1 MAVTAGTPL
10 DSYLPFAHV
19 STFAGRRTEIM
30 TNDQQVN
37 HGVDTSKL
45 EAFVEYAAENPDEV
59 QLGLG
64 ARSTYEGTCAHSLAQ
79 MDSYVLGD
87 ETIARESRRYTI
99 PYGGWKEVL
108 DAGGWVGATDRMEPI
123 EVALSALASCINVGI
138 TINAV
143 ANGVDIEHLQTRV
156 RTDSDPGVLFSLK
169 DLDEADTVFEGMTA
183 EVEIEGENLDED
195 QIDEWARR
203 APVYTLI
210 SLAQDIHLTVN
221 TPTEVRA
228 DD

>member
-1 MAVTAGTPL
+1 
-10 DSYLPFAHV
+10 
-19 STFAGRRTEIM
+19 M
-30 TNDQQVN
+30 TNDQQVS
-37 HGVDTSKL
+37 HGVDIEKL
-45 EAFVEYAAENPDEV
+45 EEFAEYAAKRPDEV

-64 ARSTYEGTCAHSLAQ
+64 ARSTYEGTCAHSLAT
-79 MDSYVLGD
+79 MDSYTLGD
-87 ETIARESRRYTI
+87 ETIMRETREYTI

-143 ANGVDIEHLQTRV
+143 ANGVDIEQLQTRI
-156 RTDSDPGVLFSLK
+156 RTDADPGVLFSLK
-169 DLDEADTVFEGMTA
+169 DLNEADTVFENLTA
-183 EVEIEGENLDED
+183 EIEIDGQDLDED
-195 QIDEWARR
+195 QVDEWARR

-210 SLAQDIHLTVN
+210 SLAQDIELTVT
-221 TPTEVRA
+221 TPTEVAA

>member
-1 MAVTAGTPL
+1 
-10 DSYLPFAHV
+10 
-19 STFAGRRTEIM
+19 M
-30 TNDQQVN
+30 TIDQQAT
-37 HGVDTSKL
+37 HGVDIEKFG
-45 EAFVEYAAENPDEV
+45 EFAAYAAENPDDV

-64 ARSTYEGTCAHSLAQ
+64 ARSTYEGTCAHSLAT
-79 MDSYVLGD
+79 MDSYTLGD
-87 ETIARESRRYTI
+87 ETIVRETREYTI

-143 ANGVDIEHLQTRV
+143 ANGVDIEQLQTRV
-156 RTDSDPGVLFSLK
+156 RVDADPGVLFSLK
-169 DLDEADTVFEGMTA
+169 DLNEADSVFENLTA
-183 EVEIEGENLDED
+183 EIEIEGEDLDKD

-203 APVYTLI
+203 APVYTLV
-210 SLAQDIHLTVN
+210 SLAQDVHLTVN
-221 TPTEVRA
+221 TPAEVRV

>member
-1 MAVTAGTPL
+1 
-10 DSYLPFAHV
+10 
-19 STFAGRRTEIM
+19 M
-30 TNDQQVN
+30 TDEQQVT
-37 HGVDTSKL
+37 HGVDVEKL
-45 EAFVEYAAENPDEV
+45 GKFAEYAAEHPDEV

-79 MDSYVLGD
+79 MDSYTLGD
-87 ETIARESRRYTI
+87 ETIVRETREYTI

-143 ANGVDIEHLQTRV
+143 ANGVAIERLQTRV
-156 RTDSDPGVLFSLK
+156 RTDTDPGVLFSLK
-169 DLDEADTVFEGMTA
+169 DLEEADSVFENLTA
-183 EVEIEGENLDED
+183 EIEIEGEDIDED
-195 QIDEWARR
+195 EIDEWARR
-203 APVYTLI
+203 APVYTLV
-210 SLAQDIHLTVN
+210 SFAQDVELTVN

>member
-1 MAVTAGTPL
+1 MAAEKR
-10 DSYLPFAHV
+10 V
-19 STFAGRRTEIM
+19 S
-30 TNDQQVN
+30 
-37 HGVDTSKL
+37 HGVDL
-45 EAFVEYAAENPDEV
+45 ERFGEFAAHAAEHPEQV

-64 ARSTYEGTCAHSLAQ
+64 ARSTYEGTCAHSLATI
-79 MDSYVLGD
+79 DSYTLGE
-87 ETIARESRRYTI
+87 ETIARDTREYTI

-138 TINAV
+138 SLNAV

-156 RTDSDPGVLFSLK
+156 RTDFDPGVLFSLK
-169 DLDEADTVFEGMTA
+169 DLEDADSVFENLTV
-183 EVEIEGENLDED
+183 EVEIESPDLDRD

-210 SLAQDIHLTVN
+210 SFAQDIQLTVT
-221 TPTEVRA
+221 TPAEVAA

>member
-1 MAVTAGTPL
+1 
-10 DSYLPFAHV
+10 
-19 STFAGRRTEIM
+19 M
-30 TNDQQVN
+30 TTDQQVN
-37 HGVDTSKL
+37 HGVDIEQL
-45 EAFVEYAAENPDEV
+45 EGFAEYAAENPDEV

-64 ARSTYEGTCAHSLAQ
+64 ARSTYEGKCAHSLAK

-87 ETIARESRRYTI
+87 ETIARDTREYTI

-143 ANGVDIEHLQTRV
+143 ANGVDIEHLETRV
-156 RTDSDPGVLFSLK
+156 RVDCDPGVLFSLR
-169 DLDEADTVFEGMTA
+169 DLGEADTVFENLTA
-183 EVEIEGENLDED
+183 EIEIESPDLDKD
-195 QIDEWARR
+195 QVDEWARR
-203 APVYTLI
+203 APVYTLV
-210 SLAQDIHLTVN
+210 SLDQDVQLTVN
-221 TPTEVRA
+221 APAEVTA